1 LGSDELD
8 PADPIQMMVQDRK
21 LLTDWVLPRINY
33 RCCRQLQRSS
43 RVAEGTAR

>member
-8 PADPIQMMVQDRK
+8 PADPIQMQVQDRK

-33 RCCRQLQRSS
+33 HCCRQLRRSS